1 MATMTRA
8 RYAALYGPTAGDR
21 IRLGDTSLLAR
32 IERDLGTH
40 GEEGVTG
47 LGKTLRD
54 GAGVEGRALIGDG
67 ALETAI
73 CNVVIVCPAQG
84 VLKGDIGIRDGR
96 IAGIGKAGNPSVM
109 AGVSPGMTIGPL
121 TKHVNGQGLI
131 ATPGGIDVHA
141 HFIQPEEVWH
151 ALSAGLTTMIGGGF
165 PGCWAVD
172 SGGEWANAKMLRG
185 AELYPMNFGFFSRG
199 GANRPEA
206 IAEQISS
213 GVIGVKIHEDLGAT
227 PAAIDT
233 CLSVADDLDFQ
244 VQLHT
249 DGMNESGFFESTVE
263 AIAGRTIHMYHTEG
277 AGGGHAPDI
286 IRCNGEANCL
296 PSSTTP
302 TNPFTLNAFDEHLDM
317 MMLCHT
323 LRGDIPEDVAFA
335 ESRLRPQTMAAEDVL
350 HDMGA
355 ISMAGSD
362 AEGMGRVMDVAG
374 AMWRLASKMKDAKGP
389 LPDEPFDDADNARIL
404 RYLAKI
410 TINPAIAFG
419 VADHVGSL
427 EIGKRADIVLWRP
440 AFFGV
445 KASQVLVG
453 GAQVWSPMGD
463 PAASIG
469 AAEPTMYRPSW
480 PAVGGAPD
488 TLSALFVHPSAL
500 DNDLAGRWNVSKP
513 MIPLSGTRTLSKAD
527 MVRNDAL
534 PEIVVDPQT
543 FEVFADGELATTEP
557 VGTVALNRRYF
568 LR

>member
-8 RYAALYGPTAGDR
+8 RYAELYGPTVGDR
-21 IRLGDTSLLAR
+21 VRLGDTSLLAR
-32 IERDLGTH
+32 IERDLGTY

-54 GAGVEGRALIGDG
+54 GTGVEGRALVGDG
-67 ALETAI
+67 TLEAAI
-73 CNVVIVCPAQG
+73 CNVVVMCPVQG
-84 VLKGDIGIRDGR
+84 VLKGDIGVRDGR

-141 HFIQPEEVWH
+141 HFLQPEEVWH

-172 SGGEWANAKMLRG
+172 SGGEWANAKMLKA
-185 AELYPMNFGFFSRG
+185 AERYPMNFGFFSRG
-199 GANRPEA
+199 GASRPEA

-213 GVIGVKIHEDLGAT
+213 GVIGVKIHEDLGAA
-227 PAAIDT
+227 PAAIDAALT
-233 CLSVADDLDFQ
+233 VADDLDFQ

-249 DGMNESGFFESTVE
+249 DGMNESGFYESTLA

-286 IRCNGEANCL
+286 IRCNGEPNCL

-302 TNPFTLNAFDEHLDM
+302 TNPFTVNAFDEHLDM

-323 LRGDIPEDVAFA
+323 LRGDTPEDVAFA
-335 ESRLRPQTMAAEDVL
+335 ESRLRPETMAAEDAL

-362 AEGMGRVMDVAG
+362 SEGMGRIMDAIAG
-374 AMWRLASKMKDAKGP
+374 MWRLASRMKDARGP
-389 LPDEPFDDADNARIL
+389 LPGEPFDGADNARVL
-404 RYLAKI
+404 RYLAKV
-410 TINPAIAFG
+410 TINPATTFGIA
-419 VADHVGSL
+419 DRVGSL
-427 EIGKRADIVLWRP
+427 EVGKRADIVLWRP

-463 PAASIG
+463 PAAAIG
-469 AAEPTMYRPSW
+469 AAEPVAYRPSW
-480 PAVGGAPD
+480 PAMGGAPD
-488 TLSALFVHPSAL
+488 TLSAFFVHPSAL
-500 DNDLAGRWNVSKP
+500 DNDLAGRWSVSKP
-513 MIPLSGTRTLSKAD
+513 MVPASGTRALSKAD

-534 PEIVVDPQT
+534 PEIVVDPRT
-543 FEVFADGELATTEP
+543 FEVFADGEPATAEP
-557 VGTVALNRRYF
+557 AASTALNRLYF